1 MSTFNESENKVMSF
15 MEQVQE
21 ARLMKE
27 EEDAFTNSTDYKL
40 KLLDKA
46 EQDGRNIC
54 LDKIFCRIY
63 KDATPLNDE
72 YKNAYTDDLD
82 ASFKDFMDQRCPK
95 GIEFYVKEGLRKK
108 SPFAKR
114 VLEAV
119 TDLVNSEMNDKAMNI
134 EDYDPRDLVFNNS
147 DVVQKRLDVIGQDL
161 SVPEISQA
169 INDNVKTTAISEIQR
184 AKERKEELKR
194 VEDELANDVK
204 INSEDA
210 VKEALE
216 LRGLNDIRDYEPSLF
231 EAVFINK
238 INKLTPLYESGSLSG
253 KYLYNTLSDYGKE
266 EVINESGEVQS
277 PSLEDLAFVEAVKEY
292 TGLSML
298 KALKL
303 ESFTKSYINDL
314 AQEYAQARF

>member
-1 MSTFNESENKVMSF
+1 MATFNDREQKVLSF
-15 MEQVQE
+15 MEHVQE
-21 ARLMKE
+21 AKLMQE
-27 EEDAFTNSTDYKL
+27 EEDAFKSSTDYKL

-46 EQDGRNIC
+46 EQDGRNVC
-54 LDKIFCRIY
+54 LDNIFCRIY
-63 KDATPLNDE
+63 KNAVPLNAD
-72 YKNAYTDDLD
+72 YKQAYTDDLD
-82 ASFKDFMDQRCPK
+82 TAFNDFMSQRCPK

-134 EDYDPRDLVFNNS
+134 EDYDPKDLVFNNS

-169 INDNVKTTAISEIQR
+169 INDNVKATAISEIQR
-184 AKERKEELKR
+184 AKERKEELKK

-204 INSEDA
+204 ITTEES

-216 LRGLNDIRDYEPSLF
+216 LRGLTETRDYEPTLF

-238 INKLTPLYESGSLSG
+238 INKLTPLYESGMLDG
-253 KYLYNTLSDYGKE
+253 KYIYNTLADYGKE
-266 EVINESGEVQS
+266 ETVNESGEAPS
-277 PSLEDLAFVEAVKEY
+277 ASLEELAFIEAVKEY

-298 KALKL
+298 KALKF
-303 ESFTKSYINDL
+303 ESFNKNYINDL